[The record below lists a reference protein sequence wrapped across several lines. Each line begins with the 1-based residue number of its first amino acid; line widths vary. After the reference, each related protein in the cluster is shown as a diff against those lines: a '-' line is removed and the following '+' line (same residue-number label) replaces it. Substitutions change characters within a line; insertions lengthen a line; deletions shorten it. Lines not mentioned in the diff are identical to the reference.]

1 MKHLESEL
9 VRDDPLMAVLGER
22 EAVLFKCGGLPTS
35 IIYRQIPRLS

>member
-22 EAVLFKCGGLPTS
+22 VRSSTLEMWGAPHFNHL
-35 IIYRQIPRLS
+35 